1 MIEALARRA
10 YRGTMAM
17 TAGAASVVAH
27 LPGAPAKWKG
37 LAERLGRLDSAGQA
51 TATSGRAV
59 WLHAASVGELVAARG
74 LLRHL
79 RERFPERLYV
89 VTTQTRTGLNLAR
102 ELPEP
107 HLTFLFPFDAPRPVR
122 RLLERFRLEAF
133 LFTETEIWPTLLG
146 ALQAKGVPTFL
157 VSGRVGDKTMRRA
170 RWLRPLYR
178 PALAEVT
185 CCMQTEED
193 AKRIVALGADPR
205 RVAVTGSLKFEG
217 TGAEPPPEITRLMA
231 RLGGLGRRLFV
242 AGSTHAGEDEAVLEA
257 YRRVVPGHAEIVL
270 LLAPRHPE
278 RLEAVAAKVEAA
290 GLPLTRY
297 SELGVQ
303 KGDLPSPGVVLL
315 DVVGP
320 LAHCYPLAMAAF
332 VGGSLVAV
340 GGHNV
345 IEPARAG
352 CPVLVGPHTGNTGD
366 TADRLIAGGGAL
378 RVSSVESLAWALAG
392 LLNEPR
398 RAADMGRRARVLVE
412 SGQGAIERHVKVI
425 AARLTSAAF
434 ADSDPESA

>member
-10 YRGTMAM
+10 YRGTMTM
-17 TAGAASVVAH
+17 TASAAALAAN

-37 LAERLGRLDSAGQA
+37 LAERLGRLDNVGQA
-51 TATSGRAV
+51 TATSGKAF

-89 VTTQTRTGLNLAR
+89 VTTLTRTGLSLAR

-122 RLLERFRLEAF
+122 RLLDRFRLEAF

-146 ALQAKGVPTFL
+146 ALRAKGVPTFL
-157 VSGRVGDKTMRRA
+157 VSGRVGDKTIRRA

-178 PALAEVT
+178 PALAEVA

-193 AKRIVALGADPR
+193 ARRIVALGADPR
-205 RVAVTGSLKFEG
+205 RVAVTGSLKFEE
-217 TGAEPPPEITRLMA
+217 TTAEPPPEITRLVA

-242 AGSTHAGEDEAVLEA
+242 AGSTHAGEDEAVLDA

-278 RLEAVAAKVEAA
+278 RLEAVAAKVAA
-290 GLPLTRY
+290 TGLPLTRY
-297 SELGVQ
+297 SELGAEN
-303 KGDLPSPGVVLL
+303 GDLPSPGVVLL

-332 VGGSLVAV
+332 VGGSLVAA

-378 RVSSVESLAWALAG
+378 RVSSAESLAWALAG

-412 SGQGAIERHVKVI
+412 SGRGAIERHVKVI

-434 ADSDPESA
+434 AESDPESA